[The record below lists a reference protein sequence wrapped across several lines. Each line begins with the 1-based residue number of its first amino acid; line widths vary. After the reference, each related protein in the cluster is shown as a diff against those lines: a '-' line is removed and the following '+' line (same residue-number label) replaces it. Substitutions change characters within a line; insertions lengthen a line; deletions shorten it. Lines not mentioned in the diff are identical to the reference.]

1 MALSVQ
7 GQAQLLRA
15 SPTANPAGARK
26 RGAPVSS
33 STPASLSLPAAVL
46 AALAGLLVVLPG
58 SAAAADP
65 VSRAV
70 VYRLNAVRAHH
81 GLRPLSLSG
90 RLERAARW
98 QSGAM
103 RSRRTLSHGTPNGRV
118 RLTRV
123 CRAMHAR
130 TVGETIG
137 WIRSRRTSAQAA
149 GIVRWW
155 MNSPAH
161 RAVLMSTTFSRIGVG
176 RRIGRFG

>member
-1 MALSVQ
+1 MS
-7 GQAQLLRA
+7 
-15 SPTANPAGARK
+15 SP
-26 RGAPVSS
+26 
-33 STPASLSLPAAVL
+33 TPASLRLPAAVL
-46 AALAGLLVVLPG
+46 AAFAGLLVLFPY
-58 SAAAADP
+58 SARAADP

-70 VYRLNAVRAHH
+70 VWRLNAVRAAH
-81 GLRPLSLSG
+81 GLRPLGLSH

-98 QSGAM
+98 QSGSM
-103 RSRRTLSHGTPNGRV
+103 RSRRSLSHGNPNGQA

-137 WIRSRRTSAQAA
+137 WIRSRRAGKQAA

-161 RAVLMSTTFSRIGVG
+161 RAVLMSPSFRRVGVG
-176 RRIGRFG
+176 RRIGRFGGRRVVWFTADLSG